1 MSDARTQLVYDV
13 PTRLFHWLFAGL
25 FVTAYVIANVAEDSP
40 AFPYHML
47 AGILLGCLVLLRL
60 VWGVVGTRY
69 ARFSSFELHPMQ
81 LVAYFKGMIGGGG
94 RKWAGHNPAS
104 SWAALILLALAAGLG
119 ITGILM
125 TDSGN
130 RETYEDLH
138 ELLANAFLAVALL
151 HIAGA
156 ALHGLKH
163 RDGFA
168 RSMVDGRK
176 QAVPETNPIPHSR
189 PVVGLA
195 LLALISTSGVF
206 LVQHYDPATQTISAF
221 GTTLS
226 LGDEEGQA
234 HEEEEDE
241 D

>member
-1 MSDARTQLVYDV
+1 MSDARAQLVYDV

-25 FVTAYVIANVAEDSP
+25 FVTAYVIANFADDSP

-47 AGILLGCLVLLRL
+47 AGILLGGLVFLRL

-69 ARFSSFELHPMQ
+69 ARFSSFELRPMQ
-81 LVAYFKGMIGGGG
+81 FVAYFGGMIVGGS

-104 SWAALILLALAAGLG
+104 SWAALIMLALVAGLG
-119 ITGILM
+119 MTGLLM
-125 TDSGN
+125 TTSGN

-156 ALHGLKH
+156 VLHSLKH
-163 RDGFA
+163 KDGFA

-176 QAVPETNPIPHSR
+176 RAVPGTTPISHSR
-189 PVVGLA
+189 PVVGLTLLA
-195 LLALISTSGVF
+195 LLAGFAVF
-206 LVQHYDPATQTISAF
+206 LARHYDPATQSIKTF
-221 GTTLS
+221 GITLT

-234 HEEEEDE
+234 HQEKDE